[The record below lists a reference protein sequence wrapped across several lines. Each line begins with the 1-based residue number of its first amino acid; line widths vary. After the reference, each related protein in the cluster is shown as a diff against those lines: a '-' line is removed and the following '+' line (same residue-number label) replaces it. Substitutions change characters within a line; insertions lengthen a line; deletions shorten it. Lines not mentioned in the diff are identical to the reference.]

1 MQKHSKRYDDNNI
14 LHTITEK
21 KIDTDNYE
29 YSNGSVKAV

>member
-1 MQKHSKRYDDNNI
+1 MQKHSKRYDDNI